1 LLITEKKVLR
11 MAKMRVYDLA
21 KELQVQPKELLELLK
36 TIGVTGKVPSSSIE
50 DTAARSLR
58 QMIENKNNPQAAA
71 AAAEPPAAAA
81 PTAFENFRATGRRAA
96 PAVDT
101 KDVASDVIQDYR
113 EQAQP
118 DGDFITQGPAKSG
131 PGARSD
137 AGRYGSARPADNRP
151 APSRP
156 APPRPVENRP
166 STPPP
171 AAVPSTN
178 GSNGTA
184 TASGSTNGAA
194 PAASPS
200 APSAPPQRD
209 SGRFQGRGGRRDFRG
224 GPRRDDRFRGASRF
238 GDRNHEPAAPEPVEE
253 DTGDKKLTLPPEITI
268 SELAEKIRQPVAT
281 LIKKLFMM
289 NIVRAGNQAINADVA
304 GQLLAQFGYTMEVE
318 TARPETHVLEEEQGE
333 LVTVPPVV
341 TIMGHVDHGKTSLLD
356 IIRSANVQSGEAG
369 GITQRIGAY
378 ETEHNGERIVF
389 LDTPGHEAFTRM
401 RARGAHVTDIAIL
414 VVAADDGVM
423 PQTREAI
430 DHARAAK
437 VPIIVAMNKMD
448 RAEAD
453 PDRVKGELA
462 QLELIPEDY
471 GGDTIVIPVS
481 AKTGQGVQDLLDMV
495 LIVAEL
501 QELKANPDGPASGTV
516 IEAQQDNQR
525 GPVATVLVHRGTLR
539 VGDHVVVGDVFGRVR
554 AMNDY
559 KGESLQEAGPKRPV
573 SVMGLSA
580 VPHASDTLRAVGSS
594 REAREQ
600 AEAFGQDAKQG
611 RYLGTG
617 RISLDELF
625 TQIQKGAAKELNVI
639 VKADVQ
645 GSVEAMCQSLEK
657 LAHDEVRVKIVSRGA
672 GNVTESDVM
681 LASASSAIIIAFSV
695 GSENAAV
702 GLADREKIEIRQ
714 YKVIYDAINDVKAAL
729 EGMLEAVFEERLSG
743 EAEVR
748 ATFRSTKAGV
758 IAGCLVTSGKL
769 IQGSVLRVWRRGNK
783 VFEGKIDSLKHVK
796 ENVKEMVAGQECGV
810 SSNKFDDFQEG
821 DILQSIVMQGVKRDI
836 EARRPE
842 TAVVGPPEKR

>member
-1 LLITEKKVLR
+1 
-11 MAKMRVYDLA
+11 
-21 KELQVQPKELLELLK
+21 
-36 TIGVTGKVPSSSIE
+36 
-50 DTAARSLR
+50 
-58 QMIENKNNPQAAA
+58 
-71 AAAEPPAAAA
+71 
-81 PTAFENFRATGRRAA
+81 
-96 PAVDT
+96 
-101 KDVASDVIQDYR
+101 
-113 EQAQP
+113 
-118 DGDFITQGPAKSG
+118 
-131 PGARSD
+131 
-137 AGRYGSARPADNRP
+137 
-151 APSRP
+151 
-156 APPRPVENRP
+156 
-166 STPPP
+166 
-171 AAVPSTN
+171 
-178 GSNGTA
+178 
-184 TASGSTNGAA
+184 
-194 PAASPS
+194 
-200 APSAPPQRD
+200 
-209 SGRFQGRGGRRDFRG
+209 
-224 GPRRDDRFRGASRF
+224 
-238 GDRNHEPAAPEPVEE
+238 
-253 DTGDKKLTLPPEITI
+253 
-268 SELAEKIRQPVAT
+268 
-281 LIKKLFMM
+281 
-289 NIVRAGNQAINADVA
+289 
-304 GQLLAQFGYTMEVE
+304 
-318 TARPETHVLEEEQGE
+318 
-333 LVTVPPVV
+333 
-341 TIMGHVDHGKTSLLD
+341 
-356 IIRSANVQSGEAG
+356 
-369 GITQRIGAY
+369 
-378 ETEHNGERIVF
+378 
-389 LDTPGHEAFTRM
+389 
-401 RARGAHVTDIAIL
+401 
-414 VVAADDGVM
+414 M

-554 AMNDY
+554 AMTDY

-695 GSENAAV
+695 GTENAAV

-714 YKVIYDAINDVKAAL
+714 YKVIYDAINDVKSAL

-769 IQGSVLRVWRRGNK
+769 VQGSVLRVWRRGNK

-821 DILQSIVMQGVKRDI
+821 DILQSIVMQGIKRDI